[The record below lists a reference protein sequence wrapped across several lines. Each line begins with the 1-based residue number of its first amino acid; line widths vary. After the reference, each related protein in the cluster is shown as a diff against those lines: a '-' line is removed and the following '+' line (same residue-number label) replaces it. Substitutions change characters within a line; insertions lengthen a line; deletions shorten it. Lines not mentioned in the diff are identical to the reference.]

1 MVRMTSLLWWLGEG
15 EGEGEGEGDDAMGH
29 GFTDASLTPSCL

>member
-1 MVRMTSLLWWLGEG
+1 MVRMTSLLWWL
-15 EGEGEGEGDDAMGH
+15 GEGEGEGDDAMGH